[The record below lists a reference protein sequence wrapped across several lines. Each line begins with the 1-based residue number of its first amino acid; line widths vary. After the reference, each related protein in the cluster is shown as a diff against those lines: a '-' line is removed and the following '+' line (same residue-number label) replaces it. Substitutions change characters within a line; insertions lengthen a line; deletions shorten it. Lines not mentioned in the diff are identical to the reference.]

1 MASFSIKL
9 MSLVRKVIRNQK
21 KMDKKLDKLLERQN
35 KINITEDELEEIE
48 RSLEGD

>member
-1 MASFSIKL
+1 M
-9 MSLVRKVIRNQK
+9 RKVIRNQK